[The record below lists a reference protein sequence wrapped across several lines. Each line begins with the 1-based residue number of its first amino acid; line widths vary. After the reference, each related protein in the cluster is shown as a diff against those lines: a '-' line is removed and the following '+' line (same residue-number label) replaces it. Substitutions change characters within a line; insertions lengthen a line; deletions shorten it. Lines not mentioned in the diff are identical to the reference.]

1 MHSDLFSVH
10 TVQFSDVDEQASM
23 LTGWEQEYQQLGSG
37 RFVGALD
44 MVQTEEF
51 SFIRERTNT
60 ALHERIVPPREQ
72 LVIGICNTTVQ
83 GHLLNGRPLTQ
94 DQLIVLDGS
103 RAHHIRTNG
112 PIELL
117 GISVQRELFLS
128 QLLEQDDASVRK
140 WLDLSVLQLDTAT
153 AGMLRH
159 YFSVVFDLLNT
170 TPGKAA
176 RTISPRAL
184 ASTAISNVALALSL
198 NQGHHDLESTLPSRQ
213 RRERIVQNAIDY
225 MRLHAGEEIGI
236 LDVCRATHV
245 SRRTLQYCFEERL
258 DISPLQYLKA
268 LRLNA
273 AHREIKRRTGE
284 ERSHDRQATIGNL
297 AALCGFNHP
306 SRFASEYKKMF
317 GVLPSETVLKS
328 VSES

>member
-1 MHSDLFSVH
+1 MHSDHFSVH
-10 TVQFSDVDEQASM
+10 AVQFSDVDEQASM

-37 RFVGALD
+37 RFDGALG
-44 MVQTEEF
+44 MVQTEDF
-51 SFIRERTNT
+51 CFIRERTNT
-60 ALHERIVPPREQ
+60 ALHERMVPPPGQ
-72 LVIGICNTTVQ
+72 MVIGICNSSEQ
-83 GHLLNGRPLTQ
+83 GHLLNGRPLGQ

-103 RAHHIRTNG
+103 RAHHIRTTG

-117 GISVQRELFLS
+117 GISMRRDLFLS
-128 QLLEQDDASVRK
+128 QLHEQDDASVRK
-140 WLDLSVLQLDTAT
+140 WLDLSVLQLDAAT

-159 YFSVVFDLLNT
+159 YFSLAFDLLNT
-170 TPGKAA
+170 AQGK
-176 RTISPRAL
+176 TVHPISPRAL
-184 ASTAISNVALALSL
+184 ACTVISNVALALSL
-198 NQGHHDLESTLPSRQ
+198 NHGSNDLESTLPSRQ

-225 MRLHAGEEIGI
+225 MRAHAGEEIGI

-284 ERSHDRQATIGNL
+284 DRAHDRHATIGNL

-317 GVLPSETVLKS
+317 GVLPSETVLRA
-328 VSES
+328 VSDA

>member
-1 MHSDLFSVH
+1 MSCDDFSVH
-10 TVQFSDVDEQASM
+10 AVQFSDVDEQASM

-37 RFVGALD
+37 RFVGALA

-51 SFIRERTNT
+51 CFIRESTNT
-60 ALHERIVPPREQ
+60 ALHERIVPPPDQ
-72 LVIGICNTTVQ
+72 LVIGLCNTEQ
-83 GHLLNGRPLTQ
+83 YGHLLNGRPLTQ
-94 DQLIVLDGS
+94 DQLVVLDGS
-103 RAHHIRTNG
+103 RAHHIRTTG
-112 PIELL
+112 PIELV
-117 GISVQRELFLS
+117 GMSVQRDLFLS
-128 QLLEQDDASVRK
+128 QLHEQDEASVRK
-140 WLDLSVLQLDTAT
+140 WLDLSVLQLDAAT

-159 YFSVVFDLLNT
+159 YFSVVFELLDA
-170 TPGKAA
+170 PSGKAA
-176 RTISPRAL
+176 RPISPRAL

-198 NQGHHDLESTLPSRQ
+198 NHGSHELESTLPSRQ

-273 AHREIKRRTGE
+273 AHREIKRRTDQD
-284 ERSHDRQATIGNL
+284 RSHDRQATIGNL

-317 GVLPSETVLKS
+317 GVLPSETVLKA
-328 VSES
+328 VAEP

>member
-1 MHSDLFSVH
+1 MHSDHFSIH
-10 TVQFSDVDEQASM
+10 AVQYADVDEQASM

-37 RFVGALD
+37 RFVGQLA
-44 MVQTEEF
+44 MVQTPDF
-51 SFIRERTNT
+51 SFIRESTNT
-60 ALHERIVPPREQ
+60 ALHERMVPPPGQ
-72 LVIGICNTTVQ
+72 LVIGICNSSQ
-83 GHLLNGRPLTQ
+83 HDHLLNGRSLRQ

-112 PIELL
+112 PIELT
-117 GISVQRELFLS
+117 GISMRRELFLS
-128 QLLEQDDASVRK
+128 QLHEQDDASVRK
-140 WLDLSVLQLDTAT
+140 WLDLSVLQLDEAT

-159 YFSVVFDLLNT
+159 YFSLAFDLLNT
-170 TPGKAA
+170 THGKAS
-176 RTISPRAL
+176 RPISPRAL
-184 ASTAISNVALALSL
+184 ASTIISNVSLALTL
-198 NQGHHDLESTLPSRQ
+198 NHGCRELESTLPSRQ

-225 MRLHAGEEIGI
+225 MRTHAGEEIGV

-284 ERSHDRQATIGNL
+284 QRSHERHDTIGNL

-317 GVLPSETVLKS
+317 GVLPSETVMRA
-328 VSES
+328 VSDA

>member
-1 MHSDLFSVH
+1 MHSDHFSVH
-10 TVQFSDVDEQASM
+10 AEQFSDVDEQAST
-23 LTGWEQEYQQLGSG
+23 LAGWEQEYQQLGSG
-37 RFVGALD
+37 RFVGALAIVETD
-44 MVQTEEF
+44 EF
-51 SFIRERTNT
+51 CFIRESTNT
-60 ALHERIVPPREQ
+60 ALHERIVPPPEQ
-72 LVIGICNTTVQ
+72 MVIGICNTQAQ

-103 RAHHIRTNG
+103 RPHHIRTTG

-117 GISVQRELFLS
+117 GISVPRELFLS
-128 QLLEQDDASVRK
+128 QLHEQDEASVRK
-140 WLDLSVLQLDTAT
+140 WLDLSVLQLDAAT

-159 YFSVVFDLLNT
+159 YFSVAFDLLNT
-170 TPGKAA
+170 PAGAAA
-176 RTISPRAL
+176 RPISPRAL

-198 NQGHHDLESTLPSRQ
+198 NQGSHELESTLPSRQ

-225 MRLHAGEEIGI
+225 MRAHAGEEIGI

-273 AHREIKRRTGE
+273 AHREIKRRGGE
-284 ERSHDRQATIGNL
+284 DRAHDRHDTIGNL

-317 GVLPSETVLKS
+317 GVLPSETALKAVAQS
-328 VSES
+328 